1 LQEHKDDEE
10 TGIAFEGPEQEHE
23 RCRWRDAEGTRDIA
37 MLQRC
42 VPWPVYVQIYSTR
55 GFNCMKAIEYYYYP
69 SHFILLQLDSAMLR
83 ISDTM
88 ICIAEYSKS
97 FQIPARRIFGYSI
110 EAVVL

>member
-1 LQEHKDDEE
+1 
-10 TGIAFEGPEQEHE
+10 
-23 RCRWRDAEGTRDIA
+23 
-37 MLQRC
+37 
-42 VPWPVYVQIYSTR
+42 
-55 GFNCMKAIEYYYYP
+55 MKAIEYYYYP